1 MLNDGL
7 RFHGAVCAYDQI
19 RHIANMASL
28 RMLEAMMLVGRIK
41 MPTGRFEIPMFDRV
55 LMYMEP
61 MLTWCEAG
69 CGDLHLHP
77 VIGLLQDSGT
87 GRLPAAL
94 YSWTSRCPRDSFLKA
109 WSQNTG

>member
-77 VIGLLQDSGT
+77 VIGLLKIAEPADSPPHCTAGLQDAPEIPS
-87 GRLPAAL
+87 
-94 YSWTSRCPRDSFLKA
+94 
-109 WSQNTG
+109 